1 MKTRKIDVRR
11 LKIEEVIE
19 RGIELHGHLGPF
31 LVAGIKMGHL
41 ALKELNSKGHNELD
55 VLIETG
61 TKPPL
66 SCLIDGIQISTG
78 CTMGKGNIKVIDNKK
93 TRATFNKEE
102 KSIEIELRPDI
113 LREIDEKKDNPEET
127 AKRLI
132 DIPEEKLFQ
141 WK

>member
-1 MKTRKIDVRR
+1 MKTREINVRR

-19 RGIELHGHLGPF
+19 RGIEFHGHLGPF
-31 LVAGIKMGHL
+31 LIAGIKMGHL
-41 ALKELNSKGHNELD
+41 ALKELNSKGHNELR

-66 SCLIDGIQISTG
+66 SCLVDGIQISTG
-78 CTMGKGNIKVIDNKK
+78 CTTGKGNLKVIDKK
-93 TRATFNKEE
+93 KMRATFSKEK
-102 KSIEIELRPDI
+102 KSIEIELRAEI
-113 LREIDEKKDNPEET
+113 LRMIDEEKDSYEET

-132 DIPEEKLFQ
+132 DMPEEEIFQ